1 MEFFAGANSVSG
13 FVSIFDEVFSSV
25 ERLFILKGSS
35 GCGKSTLMKRIANCA
50 RERGYSCDIIRCS
63 ADHNSLDGVI
73 IKELSVA
80 VADGTS
86 PHLLDV
92 KYPCVRENIINLG
105 QFWDERRLL
114 SKKNEIISLTDEK
127 SSCYKGAYK
136 SLSLCGQLEKL
147 KNRVLYEFI
156 DYERLDKLIF
166 SLIKR
171 KSGEGRV
178 KRIFSSSF
186 SADGVITL
194 NSFESVSDLVQIFG
208 ECSRIFMNRLWQV
221 LRELSIDCNISMNP
235 IYQIPDAVLID
246 DMLITDLENPP
257 ILSFAR
263 LKRINCV
270 RFCKPT
276 ESALKLK
283 ALNRLQEEFLR
294 DARESL
300 KKAREAHN
308 SLESIFIPCMDFKA
322 LDECCDQLISS
333 VFEA

>member
-1 MEFFAGANSVSG
+1 MEFFAGANSASG

-35 GCGKSTLMKRIANCA
+35 GCGKSTLMKKIAQAANS
-50 RERGYSCDIIRCS
+50 RGYSCDVIRCS

-105 QFWDERRLL
+105 QFWDERPLL
-114 SKKNEIISLTDEK
+114 LKKNEIISLTDEK
-127 SSCYKGAYK
+127 SSSYKSAYK

-147 KNRVLYEFI
+147 KNGILYEFI
-156 DYERLDKLIF
+156 DYEKLDKLIF
-166 SLIKR
+166 SLVKG
-171 KSGEGRV
+171 KSGVGRV

-194 NSFESVSDLVQIFG
+194 NSFERVDDLVQILG
-208 ECSRIFMNRLWQV
+208 ECSRIFMHRLWQV
-221 LRELSIDCNISMNP
+221 LRELSVDCAISMNP

-257 ILSFAR
+257 ILSFAKQ
-263 LKRINCV
+263 KRISCS

-283 ALNRLQEEFLR
+283 ALNRLQDEFLR

-300 KKAREAHN
+300 KKARQSHN
-308 SLESIFIPCMDFKA
+308 SLEAIFIPCMDFKA
-322 LDECCDQLISS
+322 LDEERELLISS
-333 VFEA
+333 IFDA